1 MRPNLAEIEFYWFG
15 ENIVYFC
22 KALDLFWSLHS
33 PVILCRQIT
42 HLCLETI
49 NEVGDGVGFIQ
60 LVQCVGKLFFSR
72 LFFYWRYFRGIAPA
86 L

>member
-1 MRPNLAEIEFYWFG
+1 MRPDLTEIEFYWFG

-22 KALDLFWSLHS
+22 KALDLFWFLHS

-60 LVQCVGKLFFSR
+60 LVQCVGKLFFPGSSFIGDI
-72 LFFYWRYFRGIAPA
+72 LN
-86 L
+86 LL